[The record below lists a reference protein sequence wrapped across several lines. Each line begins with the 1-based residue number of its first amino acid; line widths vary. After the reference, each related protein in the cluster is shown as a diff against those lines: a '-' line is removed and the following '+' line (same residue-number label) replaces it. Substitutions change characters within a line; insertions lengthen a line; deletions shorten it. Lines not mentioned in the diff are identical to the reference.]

1 MHKKG
6 EIEGI
11 ELGKEKEENVLISLI
26 EGDCISPVVAAE
38 MLNISIDELN
48 RYLPHYGSDAS
59 RSRSKT
65 CITRCRNRIK
75 SQLRKNSY

>member
-38 MLNISIDELN
+38 KLNISIDELN
-48 RYLPHYGSDAS
+48 RDLYILW
-59 RSRSKT
+59 
-65 CITRCRNRIK
+65 
-75 SQLRKNSY
+75 